1 MYFIGVLVQPGPV
14 LFCSFGFCRSQLC
27 VILDI
32 GDHIQKV
39 MIFMNK
45 EILKYIFTIFSI
57 CAVLQETDDMSIAH
71 SWILTEIV
79 RFLICAA
86 VFIIL
91 TFLLETVFPNKKES
105 H

>member
-1 MYFIGVLVQPGPV
+1 
-14 LFCSFGFCRSQLC
+14 
-27 VILDI
+27 
-32 GDHIQKV
+32 
-39 MIFMNK
+39 MNK
-45 EILKYIFTIFSI
+45 EILKYILTIFSI
-57 CAVLQETDDMSIAH
+57 CAVLQETDDISIAH